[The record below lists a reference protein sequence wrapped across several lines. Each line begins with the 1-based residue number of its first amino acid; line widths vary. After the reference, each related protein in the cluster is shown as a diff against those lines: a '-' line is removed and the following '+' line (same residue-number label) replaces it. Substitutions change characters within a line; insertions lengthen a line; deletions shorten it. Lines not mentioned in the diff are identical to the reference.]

1 MNALLKTPRS
11 PLTVGEMAL
20 NAAPFQTSQQ
30 PRTTLVGKDSIGQFF
45 EVGDT
50 VVSKGKLYE
59 VKTIFLDNGDGLPI
73 EDDLYC
79 VLNLNNNS
87 VFNYDLDRIMITQH
101 SAKTIEI
108 EAVDPSWVPPY
119 MGLITHVGVN
129 HYNWI
134 GRYITPLIAKDFQ
147 IVRFQSIRVQATLID
162 DNSKGRKVSLN
173 QRNIV
178 ALVDKPSRS
187 QIVQYNKSLKPLLT
201 GHTVSIAK

>member
-1 MNALLKTPRS
+1 MNAMLKTPRS

-20 NAAPFQTSQQ
+20 NTTPFQTSQQ
-30 PRTTLVGKDSIGQFF
+30 PRTTLVGKDSIGQLF

-50 VVSKGKLYE
+50 VVSRGKLYE
-59 VKTIFLDNGDGLPI
+59 VQMIFLDNGDGLPL
-73 EDDLYC
+73 ENDLYC

-87 VFNYDLDRIMITQH
+87 VFNYDLDQITQQ

-134 GRYITPLIAKDFQ
+134 GHYIAPLIAKDFQ

-178 ALVDKPSRS
+178 ALVDKPSKS

-201 GHTVSIAK
+201 GHTVSITK

>member
-20 NAAPFQTSQQ
+20 NAAPFQTSRQ

-59 VKTIFLDNGDGLPI
+59 VKKIFLDNGDGLPI

-79 VLNLNNNS
+79 VMDHINKDFFS
-87 VFNYDLDRIMITQH
+87 YDLDQITQR
-101 SAKTIEI
+101 SDTIEL
-108 EAVDPSWVPPY
+108 EAVDPDWVPPY
-119 MGLITHVGVN
+119 MGLITHIGISPS
-129 HYNWI
+129 NWI
-134 GRYITPLIAKDFQ
+134 EQYITPLIATKGFQ
-147 IVRFQSIRVQATLID
+147 VVKFQSVRVQATLID
-162 DNSKGRKVSLN
+162 GEPKARRVSLN

-178 ALVDKPSRS
+178 ALVDKPSID
-187 QIVQYNKSLKPLLT
+187 QMVQYNKSLKPLLT